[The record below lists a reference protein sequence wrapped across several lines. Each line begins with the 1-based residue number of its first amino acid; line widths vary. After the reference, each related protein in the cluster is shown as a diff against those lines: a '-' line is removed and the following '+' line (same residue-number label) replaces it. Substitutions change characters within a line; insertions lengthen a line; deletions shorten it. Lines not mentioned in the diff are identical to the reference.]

1 VIKIAEMKQPDS
13 MAKSTQNKLAA
24 QAVKTRD
31 REATRA
37 RLIAAVGT
45 LLARE
50 GFKGLGVN
58 AVAREAG
65 VDKVLIYR
73 YFGGLPELIV
83 AFGREGNFW
92 PSIKELAGGDV
103 EAYGRLPVTEQL
115 IQLSR
120 NFIHAIRKRPLTQEI
135 LAWEMIER
143 NELTAEL
150 ESIRENTMMNF
161 FDMFFPAADKGPDI
175 AAMGAIIGAG
185 VSYLVCRG
193 RQISIYNGVDL
204 QSEAGWQR
212 LEKAIDTMINGL
224 FAGTAT

>member
-1 VIKIAEMKQPDS
+1 MT
-13 MAKSTQNKLAA
+13 KSTPNTSAA
-24 QAVKTRD
+24 HAAKTRD

-83 AFGREGNFW
+83 AFGSEGNFW
-92 PSIKELAGGDV
+92 PAIKELAGGDV
-103 EAYGRLPVTEQL
+103 EAYGRLPMTEQL
-115 IQLSR
+115 SQLSR
-120 NFIHAIRKRPLTQEI
+120 NFIRAIRKRPLTQEI

-161 FDMFFPAADKGPDI
+161 FDMFFPGADKGPDI
-175 AAMGAIIGAG
+175 AAMGAVIGAG
-185 VSYLVCRG
+185 VSYLICRG

-204 QSEAGWQR
+204 QSEAGWLR
-212 LEKAIDTMINGL
+212 LERVIDTMIRGL
-224 FAGTAT
+224 FTAPAS